1 MCLCVC
7 NCVCM
12 YVCAYVCAY
21 VCMCVMCLRHTAC
34 VHYVIHTD
42 SFSGHLTPWSLT
54 LHWYGKPF
62 VFFIMNSLEK
72 LCVTT
77 SSGQH
82 QLRMAGL
89 RLGSGMYMCV
99 RVCVRVCV

>member
-1 MCLCVC
+1 M
-7 NCVCM
+7 
-12 YVCAYVCAY
+12 YVCAY
-21 VCMCVMCLRHTAC
+21 VCMCVCVLCVCIILHVCIVC
-34 VHYVIHTD
+34 VHTN

-54 LHWYGKPF
+54 LHWYGKSF

-89 RLGSGMYMCV
+89 RLGSGMYVCLCMCA
-99 RVCVRVCV
+99 